1 MVLIRQ
7 YAIKYLSLPEIKKIL
22 YYFKCDFNKKVSLGT
37 FVRNLKYNPQTDD
50 EIKNKN
56 FQLLQSLRYTNPY
69 ILNRYIHEI
78 KWN

>member
-22 YYFKCDFNKKVSLGT
+22 DYFNCDFNKRMSLGR
-37 FVRNLKYNPQTDD
+37 FVRDLKYNPQTDD

-78 KWN
+78 KWK